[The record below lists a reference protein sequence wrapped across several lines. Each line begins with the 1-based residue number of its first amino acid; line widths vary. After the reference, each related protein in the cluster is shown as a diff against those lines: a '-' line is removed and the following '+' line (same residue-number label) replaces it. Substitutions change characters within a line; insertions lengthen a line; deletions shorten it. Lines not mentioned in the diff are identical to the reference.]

1 MVSAEGI
8 LVDLGRR
15 SSRFFHAEEAL
26 DNVYLP
32 ARESFVVRH
41 RIRSMVGIGELLP
54 SGELFVVL
62 MFSKVWI
69 TRETAVIVHTFTL
82 SVKLILLSF
91 SGVRIFS
98 TM

>member
-1 MVSAEGI
+1 
-8 LVDLGRR
+8 
-15 SSRFFHAEEAL
+15 
-26 DNVYLP
+26 
-32 ARESFVVRH
+32 
-41 RIRSMVGIGELLP
+41 MVGIGELLP